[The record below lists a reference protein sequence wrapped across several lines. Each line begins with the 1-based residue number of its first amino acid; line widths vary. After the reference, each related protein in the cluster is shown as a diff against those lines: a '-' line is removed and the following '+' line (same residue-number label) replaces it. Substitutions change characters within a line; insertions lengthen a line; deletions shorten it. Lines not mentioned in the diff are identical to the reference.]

1 MTTSNEG
8 VARYLDLDGTAAYAV
23 LHETAPM
30 RRATAVL
37 LLAPFGWDD
46 TSSYRARRTWAVSLA
61 DDGYPVLR
69 LDLPGTG
76 DSGGGPSD
84 PDRVPAWIAAITAA
98 VHELRAA
105 TGCPRVALV
114 GLGLGGLLGLAATD
128 AGASVDELVLWA
140 APGRGRAIVRELKAF
155 AQMEASR
162 APDAGPLPDGA
173 FAANGYLLTADTVAA
188 LTALDAASMAAP
200 GVERAL
206 LLGRDGLPVDDKV
219 RSSLETS
226 GVKVTVADGPGYGAL
241 TSTHQQSRLPRTTMG
256 TVAAW
261 LAEGGTPIDADPA
274 PPPPEHRAPRTTTTI
289 SVGGDEIRERLVTFD
304 QRDVRLVGVLAEPTA
319 EPAPLCA
326 VLLNAGAQRRIGPN
340 RMWVEAARRWATRGV
355 PTLRVDLASIGDSGG
370 RDRFP
375 IADRELYEGEYGEQV
390 SGILDHL
397 VGLGLPERF
406 LLMGLCS
413 GAYWSFRT
421 GQVDERVAG
430 VVLLNPLALVFDP
443 FQPTIRQ
450 TQKLRRL
457 SQPAMWGR
465 LLRGDVAGGNIREV
479 ARATVMRGV
488 TSPQRLVGRI
498 VDNRRAARAG
508 GNELDYALDRLRD
521 NGVRARLVFTASEPL
536 RRELAHDG
544 FFERLDRWPNLLLHL
559 LDGPPDTHTLQPLA
573 VQREIHEVIDMAVD
587 ALLVGRIEP

>member
-1 MTTSNEG
+1 MSGGVEG
-8 VARYLDLDGTAAYAV
+8 VPHYVDVGGTTAYAV
-23 LHETAPM
+23 LHQPAPL

-46 TSSYRARRTWAVSLA
+46 TSSYRGRRSWARFMAE
-61 DDGYPVLR
+61 DGYPVLR

-76 DSGGGPSD
+76 DSAGAPTD
-84 PDRVPAWIAAITAA
+84 PDRVAAWITAITAA
-98 VHELRAA
+98 VHELRDA
-105 TGCPRVALV
+105 TGCTRVALV

-128 AGASVDELVLWA
+128 RGAPVDELVLWA
-140 APGRGRAIVRELKAF
+140 VPGRGRTIVRELKAF

-162 APDAGPLPDGA
+162 APDAEPLPDGA
-173 FAANGYLLTADTVAA
+173 FAANGYLLSADTVAA
-188 LTALDAASMAAP
+188 LTSLDVTSMAAP

-206 LLGRDGLPVDDKV
+206 LLGRDGLPVDEKV
-219 RSSLETS
+219 RATLDAS

-241 TSTHQQSRLPRTTMG
+241 TSSHQQSRLPSTTMG

-261 LAEGGTPIDADPA
+261 LAEGGAPIDAELA
-274 PPPPEHRAPRTTTTI
+274 PPPPDGRVPRTQTTI
-289 SVGGDEIRERLVTFD
+289 AIGDGEIRERLVTFD
-304 QRDVRLVGVLAEPTA
+304 QPDVRLVGVLAEPTG

-340 RMWVEAARRWATRGV
+340 RMWVEAARRWANRGV
-355 PTLRVDLASIGDSGG
+355 PTVRVDLASIGDSGG

-375 IADRELYEGEYGEQV
+375 IADGELYEGEYGEQV
-390 SGILDHL
+390 SRILDHL
-397 VGLGLPERF
+397 VELGLPDRF

-413 GAYWSFRT
+413 GAYWSFCT

-450 TQKLRRL
+450 TRKLRRL
-457 SQPAMWGR
+457 AQPAMWGR
-465 LLRGDVAGGNIREV
+465 LLRGDVASGNIKEV

-488 TSPQRLVGRI
+488 TSPRRLVGRI

-536 RRELAHDG
+536 RQELGHDG

-573 VQREIHEVIDMAVD
+573 VQRQVHEVIDAAVD
-587 ALLVGRIEP
+587 ALLVGRIDP